1 MNTILRH
8 VFTAILFS
16 FILSIIITG
25 ITLVAFLEDWSLI
38 LDQKVG
44 EISYL
49 AMVLIIPIVSG
60 IIIGTVSAWYW
71 QQRVRRIER
80 QLDELAKGQKMTFD
94 QEPYA
99 ELDKI
104 QHYLEQVQ
112 EKINSQTEMAQRIA
126 TERAVEREKSLQEVV
141 VQERNRLAR
150 ELHDSVSQQLFAASM
165 MMSAINETNPPKD
178 EGIRKQLHM
187 IEKAIHQ
194 SQSEMRALLLHL
206 RPVALKGKNLQ
217 AGVEELLLELIQKV
231 PMQIDWK
238 VEAFTVD
245 KGIEDQLFRILQESV
260 SNILRHAK
268 ATSLYVMLI
277 ERDDTVILRV
287 ADDGIGFDIN
297 KIKTSSYGVE
307 NMRER
312 AYEIGGTLKVISLP
326 NEGTRL
332 EVKVPILRKEGENH
346 D

>member
-1 MNTILRH
+1 MNSILRH
-8 VFTAILFS
+8 IFTAILFS
-16 FILSIIITG
+16 FILSLMVTAVTI
-25 ITLVAFLEDWSLI
+25 VAFLDDWSLI
-38 LDQKVG
+38 LKQKVG
-44 EISYL
+44 EVSFL
-49 AMVLIIPIVSG
+49 LIILILPIISG
-60 IIIGTVSAWYW
+60 IIIGTVSGWYW
-71 QQRVRRIER
+71 QQRIRQVER
-80 QLDELAKGQKMTFD
+80 HLDKLAKGQKMTFD
-94 QEPYA
+94 QETYA
-99 ELDKI
+99 ELNKV

-126 TERAVEREKSLQEVV
+126 TERALEREKSLQEVV

-187 IEKAIHQ
+187 IERAIHQ
-194 SQSEMRALLLHL
+194 SQLEMRALLLHL

-217 AGVEELLLELIQKV
+217 VGVEELLLELIQKV
-231 PMQIDWK
+231 PMEIDWK
-238 VEAFTVD
+238 IESFQVD

-260 SNILRHAK
+260 SNTLRHAK
-268 ATSLYVMLI
+268 ATSLHVMLI

-287 ADDGIGFDIN
+287 VDDGIGFDIN
-297 KIKTSSYGVE
+297 KVKTSSYGVG

-312 AYEIGGTLKVISLP
+312 AYEIGGTFKVISLP

-332 EVKVPILRKEGENH
+332 EVKVPILRKEGEVH

>member
-16 FILSIIITG
+16 FILSIIIAG
-25 ITLVAFLEDWSLI
+25 ITLVAFVEDWSLI

-49 AMVLIIPIVSG
+49 VIIIIVSIVSG
-60 IIIGTVSAWYW
+60 IIVGIVSGWYW

-80 QLDELAKGQKMTFD
+80 QLKELSKGQKMTFD
-94 QEPYA
+94 QEPFA
-99 ELDKI
+99 ELAKI

-112 EKINSQTEMAQRIA
+112 EKINSQKEIAQRIA

-165 MMSAINETNPPKD
+165 MMSTINETNPPHD
-178 EGIRKQLHM
+178 EGIKKQLHM
-187 IEKAIHQ
+187 IENAIHQ

-206 RPVALKGKNLQ
+206 RPVALKGKSLQ
-217 AGVEELLLELIQKV
+217 AGVEELLVELSQKV
-231 PMQIDWK
+231 PMKIDWH
-238 VEAFTVD
+238 VETFTID

-260 SNILRHAK
+260 SNTLRHAK
-268 ATSLYVMLI
+268 ATSLHVMLI
-277 ERDDTVILRV
+277 ERDETVILRIV
-287 ADDGIGFDIN
+287 DDGIGFDIN
-297 KIKTSSYGVE
+297 RINTSSYGVE

-312 AYEIGGTLKVISLP
+312 AYEIGGTFKVISLP
-326 NEGTRL
+326 KEGTRL
-332 EVKVPILRKEGENH
+332 EVKVPILASEQL
-346 D
+346 

>member
-38 LDQKVG
+38 LDHKVG

>member
-38 LDQKVG
+38 LDHKVG

-178 EGIRKQLHM
+178 DGIRKQLHM

>member
-8 VFTAILFS
+8 ILTATLFS
-16 FILSIIITG
+16 FLLSFIVIG
-25 ITLVAFLEDWSLI
+25 ITLAAFLDDWSDI
-38 LDQKVG
+38 IDQKVG

-49 AMVLIIPIVSG
+49 PIIFMIPIVCG
-60 IIIGTVSAWYW
+60 IITGIVSGKYW
-71 QQRVRRIER
+71 QERLRRIER
-80 QLDELAKGQKMTFD
+80 QLDELAKGKKMTLD
-94 QEPYA
+94 EERYP

-112 EKINSQTEMAQRIA
+112 DKINSQTEMAQRIA

-165 MMSAINETNPPKD
+165 MMSTINEINPPKD

-187 IEKAIHQ
+187 IEKAIDQ

-231 PMQIDWK
+231 PMGIDWK

-260 SNILRHAK
+260 SNTLRHAK
-268 ATSLYVMLI
+268 ASRLHVMLI
-277 ERDDTVILRV
+277 ERDETVILRV
-287 ADDGIGFDIN
+287 VDDGVGFDIN
-297 KIKTSSYGVE
+297 KIKTSSYGME

-312 AYEIGGTLKVISLP
+312 AYEIGGTFKVISLP

-332 EVKVPILRKEGENH
+332 EVKIPILGKEGEDH